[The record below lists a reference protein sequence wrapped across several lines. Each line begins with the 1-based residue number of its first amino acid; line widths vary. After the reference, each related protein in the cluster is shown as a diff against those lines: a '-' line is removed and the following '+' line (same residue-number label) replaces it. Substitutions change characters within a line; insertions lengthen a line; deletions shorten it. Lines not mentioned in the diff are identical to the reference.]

1 MVLYV
6 SKKFDM
12 RVGLRPAL
20 LFVYR
25 GFNMAKAKL
34 NTAQI
39 AAELAEPLLQSMG
52 LRLWDVRFEKEGGG
66 WFLRYFI
73 DKECQIDIAIDM
85 LLCRNTVGNRIS
97 HALGRIEKLY
107 RS

>member
-1 MVLYV
+1 MTQAKPRNIPPDLAVLPR
-6 SKKFDM
+6 SKWEELIKEANLGKEDTM
-12 RVGLRPAL
+12 
-20 LFVYR
+20 
-25 GFNMAKAKL
+25 
-34 NTAQI
+34 I
-39 AAELAEPLLQSMG
+39 AE
-52 LRLWDVRFEKEGGG
+52 
-66 WFLRYFI
+66 RYFI